1 MILSQTPSKVSKN
14 GSVKHCN
21 RSPSE
26 FLVLAQDTHMIIVLI
41 KQLKLCFNM
50 GSYNMS
56 QIIWLIMYDPYVLC
70 HWTIA
75 TDKTGIGYS

>member
-1 MILSQTPSKVSKN
+1 MILSQTPSKVSKI
-14 GSVKHCN
+14 GSVKHFN
-21 RSPSE
+21 RSPFE

-41 KQLKLCFNM
+41 KQLKSCFNM

-56 QIIWLIMYDPYVLC
+56 QIIWRIMYDLYVLC